1 MTTEHACWVTGA
13 ADPRA
18 DFPIDNLPWG
28 VAERPD
34 RPGEPRIVAAIGDH
48 ALDCAE
54 AAGFGMLEGLA
65 PRIVAALRQPTLNAF
80 MALGAAVTVSLRRG
94 GLIAP
99 VLILPLCVPVLIFG
113 VGAIAGLGSDQAM
126 VFLGAISL
134 VTCAFSPLFAAL
146 ALRTAED

>member
-1 MTTEHACWVTGA
+1 MTTEHACWVPGA

-18 DFPIDNLPWG
+18 DFPIENLPWG

-34 RPGEPRIVAAIGDH
+34 RPGEPRIVAAIGDR

-80 MALGAAVTVSLRRG
+80 MALGGADWSAARAHV
-94 GLIAP
+94 A
-99 VLILPLCVPVLIFG
+99 
-113 VGAIAGLGSDQAM
+113 AM
-126 VFLGAISL
+126 VGQGGGSIERHAP
-134 VTCAFSPLFAAL
+134 TWAACS
-146 ALRTAED
+146 ARTSR